1 MAIGALIAA
10 PLPLNP
16 VEGSSDAYAQIDLRF
31 RSVLKHLCALALLGG
46 GGLIA
51 VAPAFAAENP
61 VRWTTG
67 GAVWSTQ
74 QQAFDTF
81 VDTGAVTDRGLEGG
95 LNRSGWTATEV
106 RAGMSKSYNVDLRA
120 VARYLY
126 STPGVDFLKT
136 ATLNYYPYRSMG
148 STSVQAL
155 RSAII
160 KDSVDGSLSSI
171 GIMRGLPTDFRLAE
185 GPQAVGAEGQCKPQ
199 TAQCTSL
206 LSWYV
211 FLPARIQA
219 SQVPDPFLDK

>member
-1 MAIGALIAA
+1 MFK
-10 PLPLNP
+10 
-16 VEGSSDAYAQIDLRF
+16 Q
-31 RSVLKHLCALALLGG
+31 LCALAVIGA

-51 VAPAFAAENP
+51 GAPAFAAENP

-81 VDTGAVTDRGLEGG
+81 VDSGAVTDRGLVGG
-95 LNRSGWTATEV
+95 LNRSGWTPTEV
-106 RAGMSKSYNVDLRA
+106 RAGMAKSYTVDLRA
-120 VARYLY
+120 VSRYLY
-126 STPGVDFLKT
+126 SNAGIEFLKT
-136 ATLNYYPYRSMG
+136 ATRNYYPYRGMA

-160 KDSVDGSLSSI
+160 KDSVDGSISSI
-171 GIMRGLPTDFRLAE
+171 GIMRALPTDFRLAE
-185 GPQAVGAEGQCKPQ
+185 GPQEAQAGCKQ
-199 TAQCTSL
+199 ESAQCTSL

>member
-1 MAIGALIAA
+1 MGTGEVVTADRTL
-10 PLPLNP
+10 
-16 VEGSSDAYAQIDLRF
+16 SDAYVEKDLRIGSMF
-31 RSVLKHLCALALLGG
+31 KNLSAFAALGA

-51 VAPAFAAENP
+51 VTPAFAAEYP

-67 GAVWSTQ
+67 GAVWSTEQ
-74 QQAFDTF
+74 EAFDTF
-81 VDTGAVTDRGLEGG
+81 VDSGEVTDRGLEGG

-106 RAGMSKSYNVDLRA
+106 RAGLAKSYTVDLRA
-120 VARYLY
+120 VTRYLY
-126 STPGVDFLKT
+126 SNAGVDFLKT

-148 STSVQAL
+148 TTSVQAL

-160 KDSVDGSLSSI
+160 KDSVDGSISSI
-171 GIMRGLPTDFRLAE
+171 GIMRALPTDFRLAE
-185 GPQAVGAEGQCKPQ
+185 GPQAVGAEGRCKPQ